1 VKRRRWIR
9 RLLLSTVLLVL
20 AALSVIVVQPRW
32 VFSMLAWAEPGIL
45 WRAEVSEP
53 LVALS
58 FDDGPSPEYTPQVLE
73 IMARHQARGTFFLI
87 GEHAFA
93 QPRLVAALRAAGHE
107 IGNHSINRSSIL
119 SASDGDFV
127 ERLLRT
133 ERILELDGQ
142 PKLFRP
148 PAGKIRP
155 SQIELAS
162 RHGYRVVLGSAYPY
176 DPSHPPPGY
185 IRWLVSKNL
194 APGVIVIL
202 HDGIPDPSRTI
213 AALDSILTEGRRK
226 GYRFVTVG
234 ELLARDRAVR
244 ASAPGSD

>member
-1 VKRRRWIR
+1 MKRRRGVR
-9 RLLLSTVLLVL
+9 RLLLSAAVLVL
-20 AALSVIVVQPRW
+20 AALFVIVVQPLW
-32 VFSMLAWAEPGIL
+32 AFSVLAWAEPAIL
-45 WRAEVSEP
+45 WRADVSEP
-53 LVALS
+53 LVALT
-58 FDDGPSPEYTPQVLE
+58 FDDGPSPEHTPQVLE
-73 IMARHQARGTFFLI
+73 ILARHRAKATFFLI

-93 QPRLVAALRAAGHE
+93 QPGLVAALRAAGHE
-107 IGNHSINRSSIL
+107 IGNHSINRGSIL
-119 SASDGDFV
+119 GASDDDFV

-133 ERILELDGQ
+133 ERILRLDGQ

-185 IRWLVSKNL
+185 IRWVVSKNL
-194 APGVIVIL
+194 APGVVVIL
-202 HDGIPDPSRTI
+202 HDGIPDPSRMI
-213 AALDSILTEGRRK
+213 AVLDDILAQGERE

-234 ELLARDRAVR
+234 ELLARQI
-244 ASAPGSD
+244 P